1 MKLIKD
7 RKKYKIFL
15 AVVLLLIF
23 LNIIGFSA
31 WGQRILV
38 NIINPIS
45 KSTREI
51 SSDLGGGRE
60 SRSDLLNKFTSL
72 EEGLQKNEVDM
83 AKLYS
88 LEEENERLR
97 EYLSFF
103 NESKLGYV
111 LANVVWQ
118 ENFLNLSH
126 YNQNIVIDRGSQDG
140 LREGLAV
147 INHTGVIVGKIIE
160 VNSKTSRVCLINNN
174 FCRLAVSLSNSSR
187 SIGLAEGDLGLS
199 IKVNFVSQNESVSEG
214 DRIITSGLEA
224 DIPKGLAVGK
234 VNYVNQEVNDIWQD
248 INAEALFDIDSLNI
262 VSVIIPD
269 NFNNLD

>member
-7 RKKYKIFL
+7 RKKYKVFL

-23 LNIIGFSA
+23 LNIVGFSA
-31 WGQRILV
+31 WGQRIFIK
-38 NIINPIS
+38 IISPIS
-45 KSTREI
+45 KSSQDASRDLSGVKEPRSNLLEKI
-51 SSDLGGGRE
+51 S
-60 SRSDLLNKFTSL
+60 FL

-97 EYLSFF
+97 QYLNFF
-103 NESKLGYV
+103 DENSIDYL
-111 LANVVWQ
+111 LANVIWQ

-126 YNQNIVIDRGSQDG
+126 YNKNIIIDRGSNDG
-140 LREGLAV
+140 LREGLV
-147 INHTGVIVGKIIE
+147 VVNHAGVVVGKIIE
-160 VNSKTSRVCLINNN
+160 VNDKTSRVCLINNN

-199 IKVNFVSQNESVSEG
+199 IKVNFVSQNELVNEG

-224 DIPKGLAVGK
+224 DIPKGLAVGR

-248 INAEALFDIDSLNI
+248 INAEAFFDVKNLDV
-262 VSVIIPD
+262 VSVIIPS
-269 NFNNLD
+269 NISNLD

>member
-1 MKLIKD
+1 MRFIKD

-31 WGQRILV
+31 WGQRVLV

-45 KSTREI
+45 KSAREI
-51 SSDLGGGRE
+51 SSDLSGGGE
-60 SRSDLLNKFTSL
+60 SRSDLLERINSL
-72 EEGLQKNEVDM
+72 EEMLQKNEVDM
-83 AKLYS
+83 ARLYS
-88 LEEENERLR
+88 IEEENERLG

-103 NESKLGYV
+103 NENKLDYV

-118 ENFLNLSH
+118 ENFLNFSH

-140 LREGLAV
+140 LKEGLV
-147 INHTGVIVGKIIE
+147 VVNHTGVIIGKIIE
-160 VNSKTSRVCLINNN
+160 VNKKTSRVCLINNN
-174 FCRLAVSLSNSSR
+174 FCRMAISLVNSSR
-187 SIGLAEGDLGLS
+187 SIGLAEGNLGLS
-199 IKVNFVSQNESVSEG
+199 IKVNFVPQNQLVGEG
-214 DRIITSGLEA
+214 DLIITSGLEA
-224 DIPKGLAVGK
+224 DIPKGLAVGR
-234 VNYVNQEVNDIWQD
+234 VNFVNQEVNDIWQD
-248 INAEALFDIDSLNI
+248 ISAEALFDIDSLNI